1 MQAVKAARGSECVT
15 VQKKRSAP
23 LGTAATS
30 PVLTA
35 TPAEQPYT
43 GPVGFDCDK
52 CGDKQLWATG

>member
-1 MQAVKAARGSECVT
+1 M
-15 VQKKRSAP
+15 QKKRSAP
-23 LGTAATS
+23 LGTAAIS